1 MPGHT
6 LSPVLMLSPGHTLFP
21 GHTLSPGHRP
31 TSHLEGSCSSAPAL
45 TPGSTTTGPDLGV
58 RDAWGSGYKPLMVST
73 AYLRPLQPLST
84 ESACRSSM
92 ACGYWS
98 VCRLEPAASGP
109 LPLHY

>member
-1 MPGHT
+1 MPGHMLSPGHTLTPGHT
-6 LSPVLMLSPGHTLFP
+6 LSPVL
-21 GHTLSPGHRP
+21 TLSPGHRP
-31 TSHLEGSCSSAPAL
+31 TSHLERSCNSAPVP
-45 TPGSTTTGPDLGV
+45 TPDSITTGPDLGV
-58 RDAWGSGYKPLMVST
+58 RDAWGSGYKPLMASA

-109 LPLHY
+109 VPLHY